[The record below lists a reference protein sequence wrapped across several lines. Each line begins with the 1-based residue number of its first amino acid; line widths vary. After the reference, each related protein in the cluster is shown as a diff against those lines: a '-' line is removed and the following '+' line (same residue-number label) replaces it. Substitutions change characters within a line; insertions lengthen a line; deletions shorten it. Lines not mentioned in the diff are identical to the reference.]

1 MREFFKEITNE
12 IDINENIVREISP
25 ITLAYIGDAVYELYI
40 RSILVKGN
48 PKKNVNEINKETI
61 SYVKAQAQSET
72 LHSIMESLTDEEKEV
87 VRRGRNAKSGT
98 VPKNANLTEYKH
110 ATAFECLIGYMYITR
125 EYDRLFEIIK
135 KSVDGRE
142 I

>member
-1 MREFFKEITNE
+1 MREFFEEITNE

-40 RSILVKGN
+40 RSILVKGS

-98 VPKNANLTEYKH
+98 VPKNANLAEYKH

>member
-1 MREFFKEITNE
+1 MREFFEGITNE

-40 RSILVKGN
+40 RSLLVKAT

-61 SYVKAQAQSET
+61 SYVKAKAQSET
-72 LHSIMESLTDEEKEV
+72 LHSIMDTLTEEEKEV

-98 VPKNANLTEYKH
+98 VPKNANLNEYKH
-110 ATAFECLIGYMYITR
+110 ATAFECLIGYMYVKK
-125 EYDRLFEIIK
+125 EYDRLFDIVK
-135 KSVDGRE
+135 KSIEDRE
-142 I
+142 N